1 MVGLKGGESL
11 KTVLNFWFQ
20 ELSPQDWFKKSK
32 ALDQEIS
39 SRFKNVLKAC
49 AAGECWEWRRPDA
62 GGEGTGGL
70 GRLAEIL
77 VLDQF
82 SRNIYRDDARAF
94 AQDPLAL
101 GLAQEAVAQG
111 VDKSMN
117 ASLRAFLYMPY
128 MHSESLLV
136 HDEAM
141 RLFNQPGLE
150 TNYEFEIK
158 HREIIEIFG
167 RYPHRNAVLGR
178 ASTPAELEFLS
189 QPGSSF

>member
-1 MVGLKGGESL
+1 MNPKHVID
-11 KTVLNFWFQ
+11 FWFNK
-20 ELSPQDWFKKSK
+20 LTPKDWFAKSDK
-32 ALDQEIS
+32 VDTTIASLFRDALD
-39 SRFKNVLKAC
+39 AC
-49 AAGECWEWRRPDA
+49 AAGECWDWRRNDA
-62 GGEGTGGL
+62 AGRGTGGL

-94 AQDPLAL
+94 TQDAMALA
-101 GLAQEAVAQG
+101 LAQEAVAQG
-111 VDKSMN
+111 VDSIMD
-117 ASLRAFLYMPY
+117 ASQRAFLYMPY
-128 MHSESLLV
+128 MHSESLRV

-150 TNYEFEIK
+150 TNYDFEIK
-158 HREIIEIFG
+158 HRDIIERFG
-167 RYPHRNAVLGR
+167 RYPHRNKVLGR